1 MQRNSKIEGIKIDN
15 IENIN
20 SFREAYGDHT
30 RSYYNSAIT
39 NDNNLGFNKSIVF
52 GHHDQNELN

>member
-1 MQRNSKIEGIKIDN
+1 MQRKSKIEGIKIDN

-20 SFREAYGDHT
+20 SFRKAYGDRT

-39 NDNNLGFNKSIVF
+39 NDNNLGFNKSIVV
-52 GHHDQNELN
+52 GLHEKNELN